1 METYVGL
8 HKGNKAGE
16 VKDGIAREMMGLEFV
31 KIKELPEE
39 VRSRK
44 TETTLEMSGK
54 DYVLSGFWRRFHLAT
69 RKPAKHLLRYPPG
82 AVKPVDFRLVYIGT
96 YPSSAGDCAGSLA
109 RAACLLTFS
118 GSGLGSRGGGTHPVD
133 LGLEPVGS
141 SAVVAVAGR
150 FGRIGFG
157 RHTGKSVQIYSQT
170 GFSRSTRSQ
179 RSTSKRKNKGKE
191 EINTLTA

>member
-8 HKGNKAGE
+8 HKRNKAGE

-141 SAVVAVAGR
+141 SAVLAAAGR
-150 FGRIGFG
+150 IRNVLSR
-157 RHTGKSVQIYSQT
+157 RHTGKRSSNLPRNKFPRIYPLA
-170 GFSRSTRSQ
+170 
-179 RSTSKRKNKGKE
+179 KIYE
-191 EINTLTA
+191 